1 MLLSVKNISKSFSN
15 GKTQRIILNNL
26 NLEVEQGEK
35 IAIVGPS
42 GSGKTTLLN
51 LIGTLDKPD
60 EGEIKLLNYDLSK
73 ISRNEQL
80 AIRNKEI
87 GFVFQLHHL
96 LPYLNVL
103 ENVLVPTLPNKKNKK
118 ESLDRAE
125 ELLKKVGLWE
135 IRNQKPGELSGG
147 ECQRVAVVRALIN
160 NPSLI
165 LADEPT
171 GALDQKNA
179 DSLLDLLLK
188 LNERINITIIVVTHS
203 SKVAEKMDSK
213 YILSNASLIRVSKSN

>member
-1 MLLSVKNISKSFSN
+1 MLLTVKNITKSFSN

-60 EGEIKLLNYDLSK
+60 TGEITLLNYDLSK

-80 AIRNKEI
+80 AIRNKEM
-87 GFVFQLHHL
+87 GFIFQFHHL

-103 ENVLVPTLPNKKNKK
+103 ENVLVPTLPTKKDKN
-118 ESLDRAE
+118 ESLARAE

-160 NPSLI
+160 SPSLI

-171 GALDQKNA
+171 SALDQKNA
-179 DSLLDLLLK
+179 DSLIKLLLE
-188 LNERINITIIVVTHS
+188 LNEQLNVTLIVVTHS
-203 SKVAEKMDSK
+203 SRLAKQMDK
-213 YILSNASLIRVSKSN
+213 QYEINEGGLNLMAG

>member
-1 MLLSVKNISKSFSN
+1 MLLTVKNVTKSFSN
-15 GKTQRIILNNL
+15 GKTQRIIVDNL
-26 NLEVEQGEK
+26 NLEVEQGDK

-60 EGEIKLLNYDLSK
+60 EGEIRFLDYNLNK

-103 ENVLVPTLPNKKNKK
+103 ENVLIPTLPNKRDKK
-118 ESLDRAE
+118 ETLEKAE
-125 ELLKKVGLWE
+125 ELLKKVGLWDL
-135 IRNQKPGELSGG
+135 RNQKPGELSGG

-179 DSLLDLLLK
+179 DSLVDLLLE
-188 LNERINITIIVVTHS
+188 LNKQLNVTLIVVTHS
-203 SKVAEKMDSK
+203 SKLAQRMDK
-213 YILSNASLIRVSKSN
+213 QYEIGEGKLNLMAV